1 MVFILRSLQYKSKM
15 PNANIPD
22 SFSGLNLIGVVS
34 LFGGEIALSALKYV
48 ALLRDVPLSL
58 YFTMVLS
65 PGLHTISLK
74 VFKQMEDNLSSAI
87 SGGGARDD
95 GREIVG
101 LSLNTNFKCIGLHS
115 GSIVPMTSILGDT
128 LMRKRGESI
137 ATVACTRK
145 TPQNRNLN
153 LKVIRLGETSKANG
167 TTYNSRV
174 CVDHESYCYRNILLY
189 TIPSFTVMGVVL
201 LLSLQDYIVFYL
213 ALLNIVSNM
222 SIAFVAR
229 GGDFGNVN
237 VRVSD
242 KSPRGDILIDD
253 GAKMYLIIGKEDAI
267 QYAFQNSVVAHP
279 NPDNIMWKFLRI
291 LSVYMSYL
299 IVIAN
304 IMLLPFSS
312 VDGQIIF
319 GCLIFLGVLQNIL
332 LSTFGRDDVLLKM
345 AKNAFTV
352 ESIRE
357 YTFQTRSSVIA
368 FCILESKADSVKPM
382 RSLLP
387 NMPVFNAWFEN
398 VIKIIRDPECIITQT
413 PGLLGDLNSDL
424 QDALT
429 VRTV

>member
-1 MVFILRSLQYKSKM
+1 M
-15 PNANIPD
+15 PDTNIFGD
-22 SFSGLNLIGVVS
+22 LSGLNLIGVVS
-34 LFGGEIALSALKYV
+34 LFGGEIALSALRYV
-48 ALLRDVPLSL
+48 ALLRNVPLSL

-87 SGGGARDD
+87 SGDGARDD

-101 LSLNTNFKCIGLHS
+101 LSLNTNCKCIGLHS

-128 LMRKRGESI
+128 LMRRRGNSI
-137 ATVACTRK
+137 TTVACTRK

-153 LKVIRLGETSKANG
+153 LKVIKLANMSKENG

-174 CVDHESYCYRNILLY
+174 CVDHGSYCYRNILLY
-189 TIPSFTVMGVVL
+189 TIPLFTVMGVVL
-201 LLSLQDYIVFYL
+201 LLLLQDYIAFYL
-213 ALLNIVSNM
+213 ALFNIVSNM

-229 GGDFGNVN
+229 GGDFGNAN

-242 KSPRGDILIDD
+242 KPTPGDVLIDD
-253 GAKMYLIIGKEDAI
+253 GAKMYLIIGEEDVI
-267 QYAFQNSVVAHP
+267 QHAFQSPVVAHP

-299 IVIAN
+299 IGIAN

-312 VDGQIIF
+312 IYGQIIF
-319 GCLIFLGVLQNIL
+319 GCLIFFGVVQNIL

-345 AKNAFTV
+345 AENVFKV
-352 ESIRE
+352 ESVRD
-357 YTFQTRSSVIA
+357 YTFQTRSSVVA
-368 FCILESKADSVKPM
+368 FCILQSGASSVKPV
-382 RSLLP
+382 RNLLP
-387 NMPVFNAWFEN
+387 VTPIFDAWFDN
-398 VIKIIRDPECIITQT
+398 VRRIIHDKNYIITQT

-424 QDALT
+424 QDAIT
-429 VRTV
+429 VRTVR